1 MNIDICYYDDI
12 TSTNEVLKQMALDGA
27 EAGKVLVAW
36 HQSQGR
42 GRLGRTFESP
52 SGGIYMSMLLDN
64 DNTMLLTAKAAVA
77 TRRAIEQ
84 NTDRKVGIKWV
95 NDIILNGKKVAGIL
109 AQGAGDK
116 VVVGIGINFC
126 TDIAAMDSSVR
137 DIADSLYKK
146 WQTPEC
152 DAIDIVNTLVREMY
166 DLACE
171 TDTSSWLE
179 EYRSA
184 SVVLGKKVNIFQA
197 GQRTGSG
204 TALSIDENCAL
215 HVLDEKKGEVILSTG
230 EITLRLS

>member
-27 EAGKVLVAW
+27 ESGKVLVAW

-52 SGGIYMSMLLDN
+52 AGGIYMSMLLDN

-95 NDIILNGKKVAGIL
+95 NDIMLNGKKVAGIL
-109 AQGAGDK
+109 AQGVADK
-116 VVVGIGINFC
+116 VVVGVGINFC
-126 TDIAAMDSSVR
+126 TDIAAMDASVR
-137 DIADSLYKK
+137 DIADTLYKK

-152 DAIDIVNTLVREMY
+152 DAIDIVNSLVREMY
-166 DLACE
+166 DLASE
-171 TDTSSWLE
+171 SDTSSWLE

-184 SVVLGKKVNIFQA
+184 SIVLGKKVNIFQA

-204 TALSIDENCAL
+204 TAVSIDENCAL

>member
-27 EAGKVLVAW
+27 ESGKVLVAW

-52 SGGIYMSMLLDN
+52 AGGIYMSMLLDN

-95 NDIILNGKKVAGIL
+95 NDIMLNGKKVAGIL
-109 AQGAGDK
+109 AQGVADK
-116 VVVGIGINFC
+116 VVVGVGINFC
-126 TDIAAMDSSVR
+126 TDIAAMDASVR
-137 DIADSLYKK
+137 DIADTLCKK

-152 DAIDIVNTLVREMY
+152 DAIDIVNSLVREMY
-166 DLACE
+166 DLASE
-171 TDTSSWLE
+171 SDTSSWLE

-184 SVVLGKKVNIFQA
+184 SIVLGKKVNIFQA

-204 TALSIDENCAL
+204 TAVSIDENCAL

-230 EITLRLS
+230 EITLRLN

>member
-1 MNIDICYYDDI
+1 MNIDISYYDDI
-12 TSTNEVLKQMALDGA
+12 SSTNEVLKQMALDGA
-27 EAGKVLVAW
+27 AAGRVLVAW
-36 HQSQGR
+36 HQSEGR

-52 SGGIYMSMLLDN
+52 RGGIYMSMLLDN

-84 NTDRKVGIKWV
+84 NTDCKVGIKWV
-95 NDIILNGKKVAGIL
+95 NDIMLDGRKVAGIL
-109 AQGAGDK
+109 AQAAGDK

-126 TDIAAMDSSVR
+126 TDISAMDSSVR
-137 DIADSLYKK
+137 DVAASLYKK
-146 WQTPEC
+146 WQTPDC

-166 DLACE
+166 HLAAE
-171 TDTSSWLE
+171 KDTFSWLD

-184 SVVLGKKVNIFQA
+184 SVVIGRKVNIFQA
-197 GQRTGSG
+197 GVKTGSG
-204 TALSIDENCAL
+204 IAKSIDENCAL

>member
-27 EAGKVLVAW
+27 ESGKVLVAW

-52 SGGIYMSMLLDN
+52 AGGIYMSMLLDN

-95 NDIILNGKKVAGIL
+95 NDIMLNGKKVAGIL
-109 AQGAGDK
+109 AQGVADK
-116 VVVGIGINFC
+116 VVVGVGINFC
-126 TDIAAMDSSVR
+126 TDIAAMDASVR
-137 DIADSLYKK
+137 DIADTLYKK

-152 DAIDIVNTLVREMY
+152 DAIDIVNSLVREMY
-166 DLACE
+166 DLASE
-171 TDTSSWLE
+171 SDTSSWLE
-179 EYRSA
+179 EYSSA
-184 SVVLGKKVNIFQA
+184 SIVLGKKVNIFQA

-204 TALSIDENCAL
+204 TAVSIDENCAL

-230 EITLRLS
+230 EITLRLN

>member
-12 TSTNEVLKQMALDGA
+12 TSTNEVLKQMALDGVQ
-27 EAGKVLVAW
+27 AGKVLVAW

-64 DNTMLLTAKAAVA
+64 DSTMLLTAKAAVA

-95 NDIILNGKKVAGIL
+95 NDIMLNGKKVAGIL

-116 VVVGIGINFC
+116 VVVGVGINFC
-126 TDIAAMDSSVR
+126 TDIASMDVSVR
-137 DIADSLYKK
+137 DVAESLYKK
-146 WQTPEC
+146 WQTSEC

-166 DLACE
+166 DLASE
-171 TDTSSWLE
+171 TDVSSWLD

-197 GQRTGSG
+197 GSRTGSG
-204 TALSIDENCAL
+204 TAVSIDENCAL

>member
-1 MNIDICYYDDI
+1 MNIDISYYDDI

-27 EAGKVLVAW
+27 QSGKVLVAW

-42 GRLGRTFESP
+42 GRLGRSFESP
-52 SGGIYMSMLLDN
+52 KGGIYLSMLLDN
-64 DNTMLLTAKAAVA
+64 DSTMLLTAKAAVA

-109 AQGAGDK
+109 AQAVNDK
-116 VVVGIGINFC
+116 VIVGIGINFC
-126 TDIAAMDSSVR
+126 TDIDALDPAVR
-137 DIADSLYKK
+137 DIADTLYKK

-166 DLACE
+166 DLASE
-171 TDTSSWLE
+171 KGPSWLD
-179 EYRSA
+179 EYRGA

-197 GQRTGSG
+197 GVRTGSG
-204 TALSIDENCAL
+204 IATAIDENCAL

>member
-27 EAGKVLVAW
+27 ESGKVLVAW

-52 SGGIYMSMLLDN
+52 AGGIYMSMLLDN

-95 NDIILNGKKVAGIL
+95 NDIMLNGKKVAGIL
-109 AQGAGDK
+109 AQGVADK
-116 VVVGIGINFC
+116 VVVGVGINFC
-126 TDIAAMDSSVR
+126 TDIAAMDASVR
-137 DIADSLYKK
+137 DIADTLYKK

-152 DAIDIVNTLVREMY
+152 DAIDIVNSLVREMY
-166 DLACE
+166 DLASE
-171 TDTSSWLE
+171 SDTSSWLE

-184 SVVLGKKVNIFQA
+184 SIVLGKKVNIFQA

-204 TALSIDENCAL
+204 TAVSIDENCAL

-230 EITLRLS
+230 EITLRLN